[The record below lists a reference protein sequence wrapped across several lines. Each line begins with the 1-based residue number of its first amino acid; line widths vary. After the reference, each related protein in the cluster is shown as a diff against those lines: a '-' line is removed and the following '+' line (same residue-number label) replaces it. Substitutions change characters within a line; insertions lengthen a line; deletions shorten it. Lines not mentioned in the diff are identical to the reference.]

1 MISRCGA
8 SHLLSRIVRRGDCS
22 FSEFQVKWLGA
33 DSDSWVPECDID
45 PELVATFRTQRRN
58 HPLPSSSPSMTGA
71 AAAAAAA
78 SSTLSSSSATKSSG
92 SGTFSARRGKALK
105 SASSNL
111 PAREHVSFCSQLT
124 PVALARPSQI
134 IDGFLS
140 PVVNGSTL
148 AAVTPANGISGGGT
162 SNIAVSSL
170 FCSPTAVAGSPVG
183 LNGDSGCSS
192 QSELQ
197 STAGSVTSTQHP
209 SARTT
214 SLASQKSSLSVEF
227 PPSFAYRLSQQEP
240 PAPALEQRT
249 HNAMDIGDYCVGM
262 LPSLCSVNALGLPQ
276 TGPQGPRSLLPLA
289 PEPPA
294 VALPLMPET
303 LLPRHEEHSQA
314 EGAVAVDGSARKR
327 RRVAASRNFGESLC
341 RLRELMGSHLRL
353 QVE

>member
-1 MISRCGA
+1 
-8 SHLLSRIVRRGDCS
+8 
-22 FSEFQVKWLGA
+22 
-33 DSDSWVPECDID
+33 
-45 PELVATFRTQRRN
+45 
-58 HPLPSSSPSMTGA
+58 MTGA
-71 AAAAAAA
+71 AAAATAA

-148 AAVTPANGISGGGT
+148 AAVTPANGVSGGGT

-170 FCSPTAVAGSPVG
+170 FCSPTAVADTPVG
-183 LNGDSGCSS
+183 LTGDSGCSS

-197 STAGSVTSTQHP
+197 SSAGSVTSTQHP

-276 TGPQGPRSLLPLA
+276 TGPQGPRSLMSVV

-294 VALPLMPET
+294 FALALMPEP

-314 EGAVAVDGSARKR
+314 AVDAGAEGALAVDGSARKR
-327 RRVAASRNFGESLC
+327 RRVVASRNLGERFC
-341 RLRELMGSHLRL
+341 RLR
-353 QVE
+353 